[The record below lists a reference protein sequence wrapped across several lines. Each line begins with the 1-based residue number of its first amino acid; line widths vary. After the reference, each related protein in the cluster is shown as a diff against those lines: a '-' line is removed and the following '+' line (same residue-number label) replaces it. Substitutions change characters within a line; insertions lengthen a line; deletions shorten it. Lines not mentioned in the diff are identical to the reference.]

1 MLKTHTNMV
10 IDDFDNL
17 ILKTIIKEY
26 NTNKEIQKSI
36 DMTANFI
43 YLAPIEI
50 SISKKV
56 EEKFLKSSQI
66 IKFSNVFLNKFFLIS
81 LTVAMLGYFSYTMFN
96 KQPFNKEPARLS
108 LPAVVADTV
117 SNSIYEEKEN
127 DGSAA
132 TLPEILDG
140 NKPHQSKTGIKDSN
154 NFSSGKP
161 MVNMPKYR
169 HSRGSYVPWYDD
181 ENADDFFP
189 DDVIPVKIYPEKYE
203 MGGFLCQ
210 VYATNFPGKNYKKK
224 DSTYV
229 FLPLYSG
236 KPFKK
241 GFENLTYISLSEKV
255 ATRAKDV
262 NKAPAGIQLPDA
274 LKYYYDY
281 NDTTVD
287 INTFFKSGNNFNYL
301 KSFYVSN
308 TEISNL
314 EYQEFLNWVKNHNGY
329 KEVNP
334 LKKDSNNVF
343 MNAFMYSFHKPNKE
357 LIKRFGKNAVNVYPK
372 LDVWTTDFTN
382 SYNQPMTDFY
392 FVHPAYN
399 SYPVVGVS
407 YWQALAYVDWL
418 TWIWQSRMDA
428 QNIPY
433 EVEFDLPYDYEW
445 EQTSKYVLDEMA
457 ITEVHDNHLC
467 NLAVKHVD
475 DLNFR
480 EEIGI
485 YNSTSAGD
493 YFQTLPVGHVM
504 PTLPANA
511 TMLKNLDANI
521 SEWIKED
528 YQTNWEPYISRIW
541 NKMQEKSNPQ
551 NELLLATEKY
561 FDQTCNDKNGKLV
574 RGANWFD
581 SRQTDRTHWLSQAMF
596 TKAYINPDEAH
607 STIGFRYVMRV
618 KLKNEDQ
625 ILKKIKVLGRDL
637 PNIDYS
643 KIKPEENNILPY
655 TSTPSG
661 FMFMLPTDGTLK
673 DTVLKLKAFYAQS
686 TEVTNFTWMLFLN
699 YLIENNRDED
709 LQKCIPDDKD
719 WPIKMTYETGPANL
733 KIDVNDFYWTL
744 PFGRRFIT
752 ENNFKEI
759 PLTKFALEPIVGISH
774 EAANIF
780 ARWMTKMYDSK
791 AEFRLPSE
799 AEWEWMASGG
809 NTDTTNH
816 FAWEGKYLRNS
827 NGCFMAKYWSSRNV
841 KNSMPDTLSNA
852 DKWLEIGNNQNS
864 EFTHPIPDSNWL
876 ITDGPYPV
884 AYFKPN
890 KTGLYDMCGNVAE
903 MINSPTKTKGGSW
916 ASPGYFIQIR
926 NSEKWEGKPSDCV
939 GFRLIQTYRFKRDE
953 GK

>member
-10 IDDFDNL
+10 IDDFDDL
-17 ILKTIIKEY
+17 MLKTIIKEY

-36 DMTANFI
+36 DMTASFV
-43 YLAPIEI
+43 YSVPIEI
-50 SISKKV
+50 SISKKM
-56 EEKFLKSSQI
+56 EERMSKSSQV
-66 IKFSNVFLNKFFLIS
+66 IKFSNKFLNKFFLIS
-81 LTVAMLGYFSYTMFN
+81 LIVAMLGFLSYKIFN
-96 KQPFNKEPARLS
+96 KQSFNKEPPRLS
-108 LPAVVADTV
+108 LPAVLADTG
-117 SNSIYEEKEN
+117 SNSNFEEKEN
-127 DGSAA
+127 DGKAA
-132 TLPEILDG
+132 TLPENLDG
-140 NKPHQSKTGIKDSN
+140 HKSHQFKTDTKDSN
-154 NFSSGKP
+154 NNSSGKP
-161 MVNMPKYR
+161 NVNMPKYR
-169 HSRGSYVPWYDD
+169 YSMGGYVPWYDD

-189 DDVIPVKIYPEKYE
+189 DNVNTVKIYPEKYE
-203 MGGFLCQ
+203 MGGFLCR
-210 VYATNFPGKNYKKK
+210 VYATNFPGKNYRKK
-224 DSTYV
+224 DSAYV

-241 GFENLTYISLSEKV
+241 GFENMTYISLSEKIT
-255 ATRAKDV
+255 TRPKDV
-262 NKAPAGIQLPDA
+262 NKIAGIQLPDA
-274 LKYYYDY
+274 LKYYYNY
-281 NDTTVD
+281 NDTTID
-287 INTFFKSGNNFNYL
+287 INTFIKSGNNVDYL
-301 KSFYVSN
+301 KPFYVSN

-314 EYQEFLNWVKNHNGY
+314 EYQEFLNWVKNYNGY
-329 KEVNP
+329 KEVDP

-357 LIKRFGKNAVNVYPK
+357 VIKRFGKNAVNVYPK

-418 TWIWQSRMDA
+418 TWLWQSRMDA

-433 EVEFDLPYDYEW
+433 EVEFDLPCDYEW
-445 EQTSKYVLDEMA
+445 EQASKYVLDEMA
-457 ITEVHDNHLC
+457 ISEVHDNHLC

-475 DLNFR
+475 DLDFR

-485 YNSTSAGD
+485 YNSTSTRE

-504 PTLPANA
+504 PTFPANA
-511 TMLKNLDANI
+511 TMLKNLDANV
-521 SEWIKED
+521 SEWLKED
-528 YQTNWEPYISRIW
+528 YQANWEPYISRVW
-541 NKMQEKSNPQ
+541 NKMKEKPTPQ
-551 NELLLATEKY
+551 NDLLLAAEKY

-581 SRQTDRTHWLSQAMF
+581 SRQTDRTHWLSQSMLA
-596 TKAYINPDEAH
+596 KAYINPDEAH
-607 STIGFRYVMRV
+607 STVGFRYVMRV
-618 KLKNEDQ
+618 TSKNEDQ
-625 ILKKIKVLGRDL
+625 VLKKIKVLGRDL
-637 PNIDYS
+637 PHIDYS
-643 KIKPEENNILPY
+643 KIKPEENSNSPY
-655 TSTPSG
+655 VSIPAG
-661 FMFMLPTDGTLK
+661 FMFMLPTAEPLK
-673 DTVLKLKAFYAQS
+673 DTVLNLTPFYAQT

-699 YLIENNRDED
+699 YLIENNLNED

-719 WPIKMTYETGPANL
+719 WPIKMTYETLPEKL
-733 KIDVNDFYWTL
+733 KIDIDDYYLTL
-744 PFGRRFIT
+744 PFQRKFIT
-752 ENNFKEI
+752 ENNLKEI
-759 PLTKFALEPIVGISH
+759 ALTKFALEPIVGISH

-780 ARWMTKMYDSK
+780 ARWMTKMNYSK

-841 KNSMPDTLSNA
+841 KNSTPDTLSKT
-852 DKWLEIGNNQNS
+852 DRWLEIVNNQNS

-876 ITDGPYPV
+876 VTDGPYPV

-890 KTGLYDMCGNVAE
+890 KTGLLYDMCGNAAE
-903 MINSPTKTKGGSW
+903 MIDVPTKTKGGSW

-926 NSEKWEGKPSDCV
+926 NSEKWKGKPSDCV
-939 GFRLIQTYRFKRDE
+939 GFRLVQSYQAKRGE